1 MRKKNNLSS
10 KLEGRKEIIKSK
22 QKQMKQTLKT
32 MEKITKIRVDF
43 WTDTKSIKVDC

>member
-1 MRKKNNLSS
+1 MRKKEQF
-10 KLEGRKEIIKSK
+10 KLKVGRKEIIKSK

-43 WTDTKSIKVDC
+43 